1 MGTKADFKVKKHA
14 PFIIEG
20 SKATYTIPPLEQLPF
35 DAVKE
40 VASLTEDATAETQVR
55 AFTEFFNN
63 LAPGLEDE
71 GYGAVV
77 YLNMGKAY
85 FEKMGE

>member
-1 MGTKADFKVKKHA
+1 M
-14 PFIIEG
+14 
-20 SKATYTIPPLEQLPF
+20 
-35 DAVKE
+35 
-40 VASLTEDATAETQVR
+40 ASLTEASDAETQVR
-55 AFTEFFNN
+55 AFTDFFNS